1 MKNIRAVLRAHQV
14 AQMPPEVR
22 KLKNSILRI
31 SIVSTLIMDA
41 MSLALKGSNLA
52 LSYDFKYV
60 AFFLLV
66 FYLLRDVVRSS
77 VQTYSDTQK
86 NLFDSQSDSY
96 IIKNISH
103 ISNTVRGKVYREN
116 NDFSQVMSTSEVI
129 LALKEFIGY
138 IWNFERSYPT
148 AITNTITALILSFT
162 IIATEFIQ
170 TGDKVLTMIFSITL
184 VVCII
189 IFIFLYK
196 KRIDVRKLFRENHR
210 LLRKQ
215 NDILYNDVK
224 NIEPLVDEEFEFRV
238 DLLDDCM
245 KEKRQ
250 VEKTEIHKLDV
261 LQIMRSCV
269 LALFLIVI
277 ICIKIYSVGGIDGL
291 TIILFT
297 DVIAI
302 STVFSNILDKVGSIL
317 NNLENLTAT
326 IQDAE
331 RVKVDVDNIM
341 DVYYNETAIDVVST
355 PVTKVEVQPF
365 EFSYPGNT
373 SVYSLKNT
381 KAFELQAGKSYGVF
395 GHTGCGKTTTTHL
408 FIGKIRLPSSPFTYN
423 DDENTRVY
431 LSSIMHECNGRLG
444 TNPVLQELIFNK
456 DTENFD
462 KERMVKV
469 LRGTYIYSDI
479 MRNIGLEEPDDEAVF
494 NYLRKTT
501 IDQYS
506 SGQKQRLAI
515 VKLLYNLNP
524 NQQLVVFDEATNSL
538 DDETALSVLSF
549 MANFCQEDT
558 KRIVL
563 FISHQVE
570 LTKKVTTGGFIT
582 FVSKK
587 FPIFE
592 IVANINHDMK

>member
-1 MKNIRAVLRAHQV
+1 
-14 AQMPPEVR
+14 
-22 KLKNSILRI
+22 
-31 SIVSTLIMDA
+31 
-41 MSLALKGSNLA
+41 
-52 LSYDFKYV
+52 V

-77 VQTYSDTQK
+77 VQTYSDAQK

-210 LLRKQ
+210 LLRKK

-261 LQIMRSCV
+261 LACR
-269 LALFLIVI
+269 
-277 ICIKIYSVGGIDGL
+277 
-291 TIILFT
+291 
-297 DVIAI
+297 
-302 STVFSNILDKVGSIL
+302 
-317 NNLENLTAT
+317 
-326 IQDAE
+326 
-331 RVKVDVDNIM
+331 
-341 DVYYNETAIDVVST
+341 
-355 PVTKVEVQPF
+355 
-365 EFSYPGNT
+365 
-373 SVYSLKNT
+373 
-381 KAFELQAGKSYGVF
+381 
-395 GHTGCGKTTTTHL
+395 
-408 FIGKIRLPSSPFTYN
+408 
-423 DDENTRVY
+423 
-431 LSSIMHECNGRLG
+431 
-444 TNPVLQELIFNK
+444 
-456 DTENFD
+456 
-462 KERMVKV
+462 
-469 LRGTYIYSDI
+469 
-479 MRNIGLEEPDDEAVF
+479 
-494 NYLRKTT
+494 
-501 IDQYS
+501 
-506 SGQKQRLAI
+506 
-515 VKLLYNLNP
+515 
-524 NQQLVVFDEATNSL
+524 
-538 DDETALSVLSF
+538 
-549 MANFCQEDT
+549 
-558 KRIVL
+558 
-563 FISHQVE
+563 
-570 LTKKVTTGGFIT
+570 
-582 FVSKK
+582 
-587 FPIFE
+587 
-592 IVANINHDMK
+592 